1 MKSTRFIVSSVPY
14 GLGRFLF
21 LSFVVFSTFSI
32 FAVIVEA
39 NPKPSPSIEHGHLP
53 KIKIPLPRLFKLT
66 KPHYRKINLGKL
78 SKPLKRFRDDGKK
91 FRENYQETLRNS
103 YPILQGKISHRCSRY
118 LVVFSKII
126 QKLKKKDFW
135 DSKT

>member
-1 MKSTRFIVSSVPY
+1 MKSTRFIVLPSVPY
-14 GLGRFLF
+14 GLGRYLF

-39 NPKPSPSIEHGHLP
+39 NPKPNPSIEHGHLP

-103 YPILQGKISHRCSRY
+103 YPILQGKISLYRSSRC
-118 LVVFSKII
+118 
-126 QKLKKKDFW
+126 
-135 DSKT
+135 T

>member
-21 LSFVVFSTFSI
+21 LSFVVFSIFNI

-39 NPKPSPSIEHGHLP
+39 NPKPNPSIEHGHLP

-103 YPILQGKISHRCSRY
+103 YPILQGKISLYRRKY
-118 LVVFSKII
+118 
-126 QKLKKKDFW
+126 
-135 DSKT
+135 